1 MPRIVADAAPSR
13 GDGRTDMTS
22 IHRHA
27 LVRHSAARMFRL
39 VNEVGEYPRR
49 FPWCEGAHIF
59 ERTPDLMVVRMDLRL
74 GGLRASL
81 TTRNTLVEPTRISMQ
96 LVEGPFRDLKGHWA
110 FHTLAEDA
118 CKVSLDLD
126 FEAGGVLVGTALA
139 IAFQSLADRMVD
151 DFCREANRS
160 DD

>member
-49 FPWCEGAHIF
+49 FTWCEGAQVF
-59 ERTPDLMVVRMDLRL
+59 ERTPELMIARMDLRL

>member
-1 MPRIVADAAPSR
+1 
-13 GDGRTDMTS
+13 MTS

-39 VNEVGEYPRR
+39 VNEVGDDPRR
-49 FPWCEGAHIF
+49 FSWCEDAAVL
-59 ERTPDLMVVRMDLRL
+59 ERSVDHMVARMDLRL

-81 TTRNTLVEPTRISMQ
+81 TTRNTLIEPTRITLQ
-96 LVEGPFRDLKGHWA
+96 LVEGPFRDLKGHWG

-118 CKVSLDLD
+118 CKVSLDLN
-126 FEAGGVLVGTALA
+126 FEASGRLVGTALA
-139 IAFQSLADRMVD
+139 IGFQSLADRMVD
-151 DFCREANRS
+151 DFCREADRR